1 MFEPNV
7 NLFVSKSMLKS
18 LILIAMIF
26 GSIQIKAQEA
36 KVLKFPELYQLLN
49 AKSEKIQVF
58 NFWAT
63 WCGPCIKELPYFE
76 IARENMSDKI
86 DVNLVSVDFVEE
98 LSKVNKF
105 IARKN
110 LKSNIYLID
119 DIDYNSWIDKVDT
132 KWSGAIPATL
142 ILNTTTGERTFIEHE
157 LNEGEL
163 EEMINELLN

>member
-1 MFEPNV
+1 MQKF
-7 NLFVSKSMLKS
+7 
-18 LILIAMIF
+18 LILITVIL
-26 GSIQIKAQEA
+26 GSIQLNAQQA
-36 KVLKFPELYQLLN
+36 KVVKFPELNDLIN
-49 AKSEKIQVF
+49 SKSDKIQVF

-76 IARENMSDKI
+76 AAREKMGDKI
-86 DVNLVSVDFVEE
+86 EVNLVSVDFVEE

-105 IARKN
+105 ITRKN

-142 ILNTTTGERTFIEHE
+142 VINTTTGERTFVEHE
-157 LNEGEL
+157 LKEGEL
-163 EEMINELLN
+163 EKMITELIN